1 MINHRSKFDAVCFD
15 CDSTLSRLEG
25 IDELARR
32 VGVDAEIAPLTAAA
46 MDGSIPLDDIYAKR
60 LAIVRPDRSALAWL
74 GQRYV
79 EEAVPGARKTID
91 ALHRASMPVF
101 IVSGGLLP
109 AILPLSAELGI
120 PRNNVYAVDVTF
132 GYDGS
137 YRDFNCHSPL
147 SRPNGKADVC
157 RELIRVYPSLAM
169 VGDGVTDLAARKA
182 GAYIVGFGGVAQR
195 DAVVRSADVFIA
207 DRDLTATLD
216 VLLKGPKRRK
226 STPA

>member
-1 MINHRSKFDAVCFD
+1 VINHGSKFDAVCFD

-32 VGVDAEIAPLTAAA
+32 VGADDEIAPLTAAA

-60 LAIVRPDRSALAWL
+60 LTMIRPDRSALAWL
-74 GQRYV
+74 GQRYI
-79 EEAVPGARKTID
+79 EETVPGARETVGT
-91 ALHRASMPVF
+91 LLRAGMPVF

-120 PRNNVYAVDVTF
+120 LRNNVYAVDVTF
-132 GYDGS
+132 ERDGI
-137 YRDFNCHSPL
+137 YRDFDRHSPL
-147 SRPNGKADVC
+147 ARPDGKADIC
-157 RELIRVYPSLAM
+157 RALIGIYPSLAM

-195 DAVVRSADVFIA
+195 DAVVKSADVFIA

-216 VLLKGPKRRK
+216 VLLRGPK
-226 STPA
+226 